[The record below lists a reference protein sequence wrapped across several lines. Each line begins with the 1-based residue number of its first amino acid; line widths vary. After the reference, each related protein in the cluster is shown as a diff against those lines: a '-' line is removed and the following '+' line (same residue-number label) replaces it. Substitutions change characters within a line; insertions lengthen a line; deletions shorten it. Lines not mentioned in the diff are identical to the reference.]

1 MLPSGLELLRA
12 DVVSQK
18 GLPIELDAMGKTARA
33 KPSEKREVLVGD
45 SAVGGEGPEVYGERR
60 LFWSGNPPRTVPTGE
75 EESFGL
81 DPVMWLLWLLLLMM
95 N

>member
-33 KPSEKREVLVGD
+33 KPSEKREVLVED
-45 SAVGGEGPEVYGERR
+45 SAVGGEGPEVYGEAEAFLERQSTPDCTYR
-60 LFWSGNPPRTVPTGE
+60 SGRVVRP
-75 EESFGL
+75 
-81 DPVMWLLWLLLLMM
+81 
-95 N
+95 